1 MKLPEVPQR
10 TTPGFSFSI
19 VERALMECIAVRQ
32 FGKPEIQEVLAF
44 FGANPPSCAFCG
56 AFPIQRW
63 DHLVAVS
70 KGGDTVVGNIVPAC
84 AKCDDSKGALPFEEW
99 ALGSTPG
106 SPTSRGIADVR
117 ERVERIRSYVAKYA
131 YSPRPPEERLAPD
144 ELAQFGVL
152 RDDLRRLRHDF
163 DQFIVLYRARTG
175 LR

>member
-44 FGANPPSCAFCG
+44 FGATPPSCAFCG
-56 AFPIQRW
+56 ASPIQRW
-63 DHLVAVS
+63 DHLVPVS
-70 KGGDTVVGNIVPAC
+70 KGGDTTIGNIVPAC
-84 AKCDDSKGALPFEEW
+84 AKCDDSKGALPFDDW

-117 ERVERIRSYVAKYA
+117 DRVERIRSYVAKYA
-131 YSPRPPEERLAPD
+131 YRSRSPEERLAPD

-152 RDDLRRLRHDF
+152 RDDLRRLRRDF
-163 DQFIVLYRARTG
+163 DQFIALYRARTG